1 MDREDAAAAPPE
13 LSERQRG
20 VLYTV
25 VEEYIQTA
33 QPVASRFAAEHSGL
47 SLSPASVRA
56 LMAELTELQLLR
68 QPHVSA
74 GRVPTERAYRVYVDA
89 LLEATLPDSFS
100 AEAQALGDDDSSVS
114 VVIQRAADLLARTTG
129 QVGFYLGRPGNQ
141 IVVEQIR
148 FTRVSSDRVMALL
161 VSGRQ
166 VVQTRVFGESDC
178 DARTLER
185 VGAKLS
191 SIIGGLTL
199 GAARARLASLIE
211 LERALSDQLQRKVY
225 VLGWQSLASSGEAE
239 LYLSD
244 RRRLLEQPEFA
255 DLERLRE
262 LLAALEEKERMMR
275 LLDKVMGAEMRVAI
289 GAELDDP
296 GVRDCALV
304 GAPLGALGVGGL
316 GVIGPLRMRYDRVI
330 PAVRYVSRRV
340 ADYLC

>member
-1 MDREDAAAAPPE
+1 MDREGAPSATPE
-13 LSERQRG
+13 LSERQLR

-33 QPVASRFAAEHSGL
+33 QPVASRFTAEHSGL
-47 SLSPASVRA
+47 SLSAASVRGV
-56 LMAELTELQLLR
+56 MAELTDLDLLH

-89 LLEATLPDSFS
+89 LLEARLPETLS
-100 AEAQALGDDDSSVS
+100 AEAEALGDLDSSVS
-114 VVIQRAADLLARTTG
+114 LLSQRAADLLARTTG
-129 QVGFYLGRPGNQ
+129 QVSFYLGRPGNQ
-141 IVVEQIR
+141 IVVDQIR

-166 VVQTRVFGESDC
+166 VVQTRVFREADC
-178 DARTLER
+178 DPRTLER
-185 VGAKLS
+185 VGTKLS
-191 SIIGGLTL
+191 SQIGGLAL

-211 LERALSDQLQRKVY
+211 LERAMSDELQRKVY
-225 VLGWQSLASSGEAE
+225 VLGWQSLAYSAEAE
-239 LYLSD
+239 LYVSD

-304 GAPLGALGVGGL
+304 GAPLGVLGLGGL

-330 PAVRYVSRRV
+330 PAVRYVSERV